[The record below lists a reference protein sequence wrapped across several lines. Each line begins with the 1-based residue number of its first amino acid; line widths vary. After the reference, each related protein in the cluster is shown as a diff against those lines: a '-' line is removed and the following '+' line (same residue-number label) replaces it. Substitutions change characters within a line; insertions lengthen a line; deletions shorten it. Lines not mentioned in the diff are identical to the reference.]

1 MAGPLGLKVKHLGYC
16 VFSAELHTIRGFGS
30 QGGGAMLHFVEN
42 VPRPRNKIRKGGIV
56 CFLPPKSALR
66 SMSRRY
72 KAIPQYIS
80 TIVGLSDDSPSGLKW
95 LTSNA
100 RRSAGDPVT
109 RKDACDGFYRVSID
123 NTVYLAHRVVYY
135 LRTGVDP
142 GGADVVHGPDNPDRD
157 NRKSLI
163 LSYTHQ
169 KKSSVP
175 FDTDREEQGNLINL
189 N

>member
-1 MAGPLGLKVKHLGYC
+1 
-16 VFSAELHTIRGFGS
+16 
-30 QGGGAMLHFVEN
+30 MLHFVEN
-42 VPRPRNKIRKGGIV
+42 VPCSRNKIRKGGIV
-56 CFLPPKSALR
+56 CFLPPKSALHP
-66 SMSRRY
+66 MSRRY

-80 TIVGLSDDSPSGLKW
+80 TIVCLSDDSPSGLKW
-95 LTSNA
+95 LISSGKK
-100 RRSAGDPVT
+100 SAGDPVT
-109 RKDACDGFYRVSID
+109 RKDTCDGFYRVSIN

-157 NRKSLI
+157 NRKSLS

-169 KKSSVP
+169 KKSCVP
-175 FDTDREEQGNLINL
+175 LNTDREEQGSLIDL